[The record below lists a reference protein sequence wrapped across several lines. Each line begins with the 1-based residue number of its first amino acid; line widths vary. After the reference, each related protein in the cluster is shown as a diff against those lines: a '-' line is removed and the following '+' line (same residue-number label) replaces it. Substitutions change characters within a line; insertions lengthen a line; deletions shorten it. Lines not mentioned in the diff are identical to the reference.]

1 MDNKL
6 REYFPLIRTREELF
20 AEIESKPELNK
31 TFRNWKYEY
40 QEEFLDFCTGVKG
53 VKILYDSFF
62 KEIMNPEYTPGRLSE
77 LLSLL
82 IGQNVRVLNVLP
94 NDSTRIADETSLVIM
109 DIVVELEDHSIT
121 NIEIQKIGYAFP
133 GQRSACYSSDL
144 LLRQYKR
151 VRGENK
157 NPKKKFSF
165 QNIKPVYTIVFFET
179 SQREF
184 HEFPDTYVH
193 RFKQTS
199 DSGIKLELLQNFL
212 FIPLDI
218 FKANIQNKNIS
229 SKLDA
234 WLAFLC
240 MDEPE
245 WIIRVIEAYP
255 EFEAMY
261 RQIYEMCLNVERVM
275 EMFSKELQE
284 LDRNTVHYM
293 IDEMQNEIN
302 RMGNELQQK
311 GEELQQRKEELQQKE
326 SKIEELMRKI
336 SELERQTT

>member
-1 MDNKL
+1 M
-6 REYFPLIRTREELF
+6 I
-20 AEIESKPELNK
+20 
-31 TFRNWKYEY
+31 
-40 QEEFLDFCTGVKG
+40 
-53 VKILYDSFF
+53 
-62 KEIMNPEYTPGRLSE
+62 
-77 LLSLL
+77 SLL
-82 IGQNVRVLNVLP
+82 IGQNVRVLSVLP

-109 DIVVELEDHSIT
+109 DIVVEMEDHSIT

-151 VRGENK
+151 VRGESD
-157 NPKKKFSF
+157 PQKKKFSF

-184 HEFPDTYVH
+184 HEFPDTYIH
-193 RFKQTS
+193 RFRQIS
-199 DSGIKLELLQNFL
+199 DSGVRLELLQNFL

-218 FKANIQNKNIS
+218 FKANVHNKNIR

-234 WLAFLC
+234 WLTFLC

-245 WIIRVIEAYP
+245 WIIRVIETYP
-255 EFEAMY
+255 EFEVMY

-275 EMFSKELQE
+275 GMFSKELQE

-302 RMGNELQQK
+302 RMGSELQQSK
-311 GEELQQRKEELQQKE
+311 EELQQSKEELQQKD
-326 SKIEELMRKI
+326 EELKKKDQLIEKLMQQV
-336 SELERQTT
+336 SEGKD

>member
-1 MDNKL
+1 M
-6 REYFPLIRTREELF
+6 RIWVCESIHLF
-20 AEIESKPELNK
+20 KCRNLSSES
-31 TFRNWKYEY
+31 
-40 QEEFLDFCTGVKG
+40 
-53 VKILYDSFF
+53 
-62 KEIMNPEYTPGRLSE
+62 
-77 LLSLL
+77 
-82 IGQNVRVLNVLP
+82 
-94 NDSTRIADETSLVIM
+94 
-109 DIVVELEDHSIT
+109 
-121 NIEIQKIGYAFP
+121 GYAFP

-151 VRGENK
+151 VRGESKQQK
-157 NPKKKFSF
+157 NSFSF
-165 QNIKPVYTIVFFET
+165 QDIKPVYTIVFFEA

-184 HEFPDTYVH
+184 REYPDTYVH
-193 RFKQTS
+193 RFRQAS

-218 FKANIQNKNIS
+218 FKANIHNKNIS
-229 SKLDA
+229 SKLEA

-261 RQIYEMCLNVERVM
+261 RQIYEMCLNVERMM

-302 RMGNELQQK
+302 RMGSELQQSK
-311 GEELQQRKEELQQKE
+311 EELQQSKEELQQSKEELQQSKEELQQKD
-326 SKIEELMRKI
+326 EELQKKDKLIKELMKRI
-336 SELERQTT
+336 SDGKD

>member
-1 MDNKL
+1 MTDAIN
-6 REYFPLIRTREELF
+6 
-20 AEIESKPELNK
+20 
-31 TFRNWKYEY
+31 RN
-40 QEEFLDFCTGVKG
+40 
-53 VKILYDSFF
+53 I
-62 KEIMNPEYTPGRLSE
+62 GRVTTYPSRSHL
-77 LLSLL
+77 
-82 IGQNVRVLNVLP
+82 
-94 NDSTRIADETSLVIM
+94 
-109 DIVVELEDHSIT
+109 T

-151 VRGENK
+151 VRGENN

-184 HEFPDTYVH
+184 HEFSDTYVH

-199 DSGIKLELLQNFL
+199 DSGVKLELLQNFL

-302 RMGNELQQK
+302 RMGS
-311 GEELQQRKEELQQKE
+311 ELQQRKEELEQKDEELQQSKEELQQSKEELQQKA
-326 SKIEELMRKI
+326 SKIEELMRRI
-336 SELERQTT
+336 SELEGQTGIRE

>member
-1 MDNKL
+1 MTDAIN
-6 REYFPLIRTREELF
+6 
-20 AEIESKPELNK
+20 
-31 TFRNWKYEY
+31 RN
-40 QEEFLDFCTGVKG
+40 
-53 VKILYDSFF
+53 I
-62 KEIMNPEYTPGRLSE
+62 GRVTTYPSRSHL
-77 LLSLL
+77 
-82 IGQNVRVLNVLP
+82 
-94 NDSTRIADETSLVIM
+94 
-109 DIVVELEDHSIT
+109 T

-151 VRGENK
+151 VRGENN

-184 HEFPDTYVH
+184 HEFSDTYVH

-199 DSGIKLELLQNFL
+199 DSGVKLELLQNFL

-311 GEELQQRKEELQQKE
+311 GEELQQKDEKLEQKDKELQQSKEELQQRKEEIQQKE

-336 SELERQTT
+336 SELERQIT

>member
-1 MDNKL
+1 M
-6 REYFPLIRTREELF
+6 
-20 AEIESKPELNK
+20 
-31 TFRNWKYEY
+31 
-40 QEEFLDFCTGVKG
+40 
-53 VKILYDSFF
+53 
-62 KEIMNPEYTPGRLSE
+62 
-77 LLSLL
+77 
-82 IGQNVRVLNVLP
+82 
-94 NDSTRIADETSLVIM
+94 
-109 DIVVELEDHSIT
+109 
-121 NIEIQKIGYAFP
+121 
-133 GQRSACYSSDL
+133 
-144 LLRQYKR
+144 
-151 VRGENK
+151 
-157 NPKKKFSF
+157 
-165 QNIKPVYTIVFFET
+165 
-179 SQREF
+179 
-184 HEFPDTYVH
+184 
-193 RFKQTS
+193 
-199 DSGIKLELLQNFL
+199 ELLQNFL

-245 WIIRVIEAYP
+245 WIFTVIEAYP

-311 GEELQQRKEELQQKE
+311 GEELQQKDEKLEQKDKELQQRKEE
-326 SKIEELMRKI
+326 I
-336 SELERQTT
+336 

>member
-1 MDNKL
+1 M
-6 REYFPLIRTREELF
+6 
-20 AEIESKPELNK
+20 
-31 TFRNWKYEY
+31 
-40 QEEFLDFCTGVKG
+40 
-53 VKILYDSFF
+53 
-62 KEIMNPEYTPGRLSE
+62 
-77 LLSLL
+77 
-82 IGQNVRVLNVLP
+82 
-94 NDSTRIADETSLVIM
+94 
-109 DIVVELEDHSIT
+109 
-121 NIEIQKIGYAFP
+121 
-133 GQRSACYSSDL
+133 
-144 LLRQYKR
+144 
-151 VRGENK
+151 
-157 NPKKKFSF
+157 
-165 QNIKPVYTIVFFET
+165 
-179 SQREF
+179 
-184 HEFPDTYVH
+184 
-193 RFKQTS
+193 
-199 DSGIKLELLQNFL
+199 
-212 FIPLDI
+212 
-218 FKANIQNKNIS
+218 
-229 SKLDA
+229 DA

-311 GEELQQRKEELQQKE
+311 NEELQQSKEELQQKD

>member
-1 MDNKL
+1 MTN
-6 REYFPLIRTREELF
+6 
-20 AEIESKPELNK
+20 ES
-31 TFRNWKYEY
+31 
-40 QEEFLDFCTGVKG
+40 
-53 VKILYDSFF
+53 
-62 KEIMNPEYTPGRLSE
+62 
-77 LLSLL
+77 
-82 IGQNVRVLNVLP
+82 
-94 NDSTRIADETSLVIM
+94 
-109 DIVVELEDHSIT
+109 
-121 NIEIQKIGYAFP
+121 GYAFP

-157 NPKKKFSF
+157 NTKKKFSF

-311 GEELQQRKEELQQKE
+311 NEELQQSKEELQQKE

>member
-1 MDNKL
+1 M
-6 REYFPLIRTREELF
+6 
-20 AEIESKPELNK
+20 
-31 TFRNWKYEY
+31 
-40 QEEFLDFCTGVKG
+40 
-53 VKILYDSFF
+53 
-62 KEIMNPEYTPGRLSE
+62 
-77 LLSLL
+77 
-82 IGQNVRVLNVLP
+82 
-94 NDSTRIADETSLVIM
+94 
-109 DIVVELEDHSIT
+109 
-121 NIEIQKIGYAFP
+121 
-133 GQRSACYSSDL
+133 
-144 LLRQYKR
+144 
-151 VRGENK
+151 
-157 NPKKKFSF
+157 
-165 QNIKPVYTIVFFET
+165 
-179 SQREF
+179 
-184 HEFPDTYVH
+184 
-193 RFKQTS
+193 
-199 DSGIKLELLQNFL
+199 KLELLQNFL

-218 FKANIQNKNIS
+218 FKSNIQNKNIS

-311 GEELQQRKEELQQKE
+311 NEELQQSKEELQQKE